1 MRLFAILMIAVASF
15 SFQANAQGDSKTAET
30 IIKTEVFCDHC
41 DHCESC
47 KPRIETA
54 LFEISG
60 VKQAK
65 LNIETQTIKVVYNPK
80 KTTEKEIKEAILKS
94 GYSADGVQP
103 TAEAYGKLDGCCKRK
118 Q

>member
-1 MRLFAILMIAVASF
+1 MKALFTLMIVVGSF
-15 SFQANAQGDSKTAET
+15 SFFAQAQGAAKQAEVL
-30 IIKTEVFCDHC
+30 IKTEVFCNHC

-54 LFEISG
+54 LFEITG

-80 KTTEKEIKEAILKS
+80 KTTENEIKEAVLKS

-118 Q
+118 